1 MSGRGHPP
9 AVADLDLGLIAV
21 FVIAV
26 FFIVWYYGAFVYS
39 RRLAARVA
47 GEFKDAVLGLGG
59 TSRVRWFG
67 TSAFRMTTEGANPPF
82 KEFSVTVTLRP
93 REMPINWAIA
103 TAQGRRDAALVEAAL
118 RKDPKVGFEL
128 VDPRTRIG
136 QRRRRAR
143 SDWSPVA
150 VDGRGFLLAADDEGR
165 VVRLLEA
172 LGTGTLAPIMALNVT
187 SGGTPGIAASVSVDP
202 GDAARGIAAIRVLAE
217 RLTV

>member
-1 MSGRGHPP
+1 
-9 AVADLDLGLIAV
+9 VAELDLGLIAV
-21 FVIAV
+21 LIVAM
-26 FFIVWYYGAFVYS
+26 FFLAWYYGAFIYS

-47 GEFKDAVLGLGG
+47 RELKDAVLGLGG

-93 REMPINWAIA
+93 REMPINWAIG

-118 RKDPKVGFEL
+118 RTDPKVGFEL

-143 SDWSPVA
+143 SDWSPVTL
-150 VDGRGFLLAADDEGR
+150 DGRNLLLAADDESR
-165 VVRLLEA
+165 VVRLLEG
-172 LGTGTLAPIMALNVT
+172 LGPDTVAPIMALNVT
-187 SGGTPGIAASVSVDP
+187 LGSAPGIAASVSVEQ
-202 GDAARGIAAIRVLAE
+202 GDAARGLSTICALAE
-217 RLTV
+217 RLTTS